1 MTEISICIPR
11 VECILKRDFVY
22 NVIKKMKMG
31 SIKKIIEKPLR
42 NESNYKRIIIKM
54 MIDPFNVQAAYV
66 LDRFSKGENIKLVY
80 ERSRYWKLVRSH

>member
-1 MTEISICIPR
+1 
-11 VECILKRDFVY
+11 
-22 NVIKKMKMG
+22 MKMG